1 MYLDPIVPA
10 EFHVPLIKETT
21 RCLFRP
27 LTISDV
33 TRDLDAVMSS
43 AEYLREHFNPDS
55 NWPDGLTLEQN
66 LVDLGWHEYE
76 FQNRTSFA
84 YTITDPKDERTL
96 GCCYIYP
103 SKMEHHDVSVSHWV
117 RESERDTGLNEH
129 VTHTLKTWI
138 AMDWPFQNPL
148 YIQSL

>member
-27 LTISDV
+27 LTMSDV
-33 TRDLDAVMSS
+33 TRDFDAVMSS

-76 FQNRTSFA
+76 FQNRTSFT
-84 YTITDPKDERTL
+84 YTITDLEDKLTL

-103 SKMEHHDVSVSHWV
+103 SKLENCDVSVSHWV
-117 RESERDTGLNEH
+117 RDSERNTGLAEH
-129 VTHTLKTWI
+129 IADTLKNWI
-138 AMDWPFQNPL
+138 TDDWPFVSPL
-148 YIQSL
+148 YIETL